1 MGFKKQTG
9 TLGRRQLKRL
19 LKRAD
24 ISDSQLRITAKKLGV
39 KPDQL
44 NDIVGK
50 AHTAIGNVKAGSM
63 DKVPDSV
70 TLSVDDLKKMHAQA
84 AATGEA
90 SPAVADCKDEV
101 PAEDCKD

>member
-50 AHTAIGNVKAGSM
+50 AHTAIGDVKSGSM
-63 DKVPDSV
+63 DKVPESV
-70 TLSVDDLKKMHAQA
+70 TLSVDDLKKMHARA
-84 AATGEA
+84 AATDEKA
-90 SPAVADCKDEV
+90 LVVADRKDEV